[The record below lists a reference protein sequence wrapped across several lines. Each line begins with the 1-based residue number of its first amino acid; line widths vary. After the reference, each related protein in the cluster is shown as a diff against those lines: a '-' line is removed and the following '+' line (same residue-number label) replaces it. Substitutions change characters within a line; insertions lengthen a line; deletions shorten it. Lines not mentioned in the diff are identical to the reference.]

1 MGKGGDLMEERVKI
15 ALIVLISIL
24 AVLFFILPV
33 VYMVV
38 TSLSASPD
46 YLSSVNEFDLT
57 LKNYIS
63 ILMLPS
69 LHFLDYLRNSLVVS
83 GLNAF
88 FAVLIAALAAYSI
101 TRLPLPG
108 KMSIL
113 LLVLAFS
120 MFPQISL
127 LSYLFRVMS
136 NLGWINT
143 YQALVLPYVAWT
155 LPLSLWVL
163 VSYFSKIPIE
173 LDRAALV
180 DGCTRWQTL
189 RRIIFPVAAPGLL
202 STGLLAFIFAFNEF
216 MFALMLTAD
225 YRARTIPVG
234 IALFQGLHGEIPWGS
249 IMAASV
255 VSTIPV
261 IALVVLFQRRIIQGL
276 TRGAVKG

>member
-1 MGKGGDLMEERVKI
+1 MEERTKI

-24 AVLFFILPV
+24 AALFFISPV
-33 VYMVV
+33 VYMGV

-46 YLSSVNEFDLT
+46 YLSSPREFEFTLENYVSVLT
-57 LKNYIS
+57 
-63 ILMLPS
+63 LPS
-69 LHFLDYLRNSLVVS
+69 LHFLDYLRNSLIVS
-83 GLNAF
+83 GLSAF
-88 FAVLIAALAAYSI
+88 FTVFTAALAAYSI

-108 KMSIL
+108 KISIL

-127 LSYLFRVMS
+127 LSYLFKLMS
-136 NLGWINT
+136 NLGWVNT
-143 YQALVLPYVAWT
+143 YQALVLPYIAWT

-163 VSYFSKIPIE
+163 VSYFSQIPRQ
-173 LDRAALV
+173 LDWAALI

-189 RRIIFPVAAPGLL
+189 RKVIFPVAAPGLL

-216 MFALMLTAD
+216 MFALMLTSD
-225 YRARTIPVG
+225 HKARTIPVG

-255 VSTIPV
+255 LSAIPV
-261 IALVVLFQRRIIQGL
+261 VAMVVLFQRRIIQGL
-276 TRGAVKG
+276 TRGTVKG